1 MPKLNVSGNFPN
13 TIRNNILKL
22 PVIPAGAFSVI
33 QDGVQD
39 GHQNAKTAISPLII
53 NITS

>member
-1 MPKLNVSGNFPN
+1 MPNLDFSGNLSN

-22 PVIPAGAFSVI
+22 LVIPAGAFSSI

-39 GHQNAKTAISPLII
+39 GHQMVKSAMSRLVID
-53 NITS
+53 ITS